1 MEIVQDVLEKA
12 ISEMQVSASQIS
24 SGTVLPREKVELA
37 FKLLRVSSRTLR
49 ILEYRS
55 SSILI
60 LFIFAGSIGAGEW
73 PSPGRYRAECSERE
87 GEDAL
92 VREDCSPGEA

>member
-37 FKLLRVSSRTLR
+37 FKLLEVSSR
-49 ILEYRS
+49 IL
-55 SSILI
+55 
-60 LFIFAGSIGAGEW
+60 
-73 PSPGRYRAECSERE
+73 
-87 GEDAL
+87 
-92 VREDCSPGEA
+92 